1 MDLSPGFWD
10 CLEHFSQEGRLL
22 SIDRVRDEVREGDKL
37 AAWIEQA
44 PPGLFAS
51 TANEEVV
58 WAFGD
63 MVQWVQSNGQYRQ
76 NAKDEFASAA
86 DGWLVAY
93 AAVHE
98 LMVVTHEAPSPG
110 AETRVPIPSI
120 CDRSQVSYADTF
132 FMLRELGVRFSWG

>member
-58 WAFGD
+58 LAFGD

-76 NAKDEFASAA
+76 NAKDEFA
-86 DGWLVAY
+86 
-93 AAVHE
+93 
-98 LMVVTHEAPSPG
+98 
-110 AETRVPIPSI
+110 
-120 CDRSQVSYADTF
+120 
-132 FMLRELGVRFSWG
+132 